1 MPASR
6 CLRAFVVGAVL
17 GSAVTVV
24 AGAGGAN
31 GEARFIAALGAS
43 VAAGAGTQPGPE
55 LANSWATGTN
65 PKVNSIYLR
74 LRERNGSGV
83 RAFNAAA
90 PGAYMS
96 FLQYEAARL
105 PKGVDL
111 VMVDMG
117 GNDACDSPTSSAVLF
132 RSQLEDGLRAIGAR
146 APAARIVVLSII
158 DHLALWDAVKTI
170 PEARIFRT
178 LCKPATTASGRRAL
192 RKAIGVLNHEL
203 ETVCARH
210 PKCRYDGGAV
220 FRIRWSRADVST
232 LDYYHPSVAG
242 QRKIADAVW
251 ASGAITR
258 N

>member
-1 MPASR
+1 M
-6 CLRAFVVGAVL
+6 GAVL
-17 GSAVTVV
+17 VSAVTVV
-24 AGAGGAN
+24 AGAGGTN
-31 GEARFIAALGAS
+31 GEARFIASLGAS
-43 VAAGAGTQPGPE
+43 ISAGSGTQPGPE

-90 PGAYMS
+90 PGASMS

-111 VMVDMG
+111 VMVADMG
-117 GNDACDSPTSSAVLF
+117 ANDACDSPTLSADLF
-132 RSQLEDGLRAIGAR
+132 GSQLEDGLRAIAAR
-146 APAARIVVLSII
+146 APAARIVVVSII
-158 DHLALWDAVKTI
+158 DELALWDAVKTV
-170 PEARIFRT
+170 PEARTFRT
-178 LCKPATTASGRRAL
+178 LCMRATTASGRRVL
-192 RKAIGVLNHEL
+192 RKATGVLNHVL

-210 PKCRYDGGAV
+210 PKCRYDGGAA

-242 QRKIADAVW
+242 QRKIAAAVW

-258 N
+258 R

>member
-1 MPASR
+1 MHASR
-6 CLRAFVVGAVL
+6 CLRAFVVGAVI

-24 AGAGGAN
+24 AGAGGTN
-31 GEARFIAALGAS
+31 REARFIAALGAS
-43 VAAGAGTQPGPE
+43 ISAGAATEPGPE

-96 FLQYEAARL
+96 DIQYEATGL

-111 VMVDMG
+111 VTVADVG
-117 GNDACDSPTSSAVLF
+117 ANVACDAPTTSAALF
-132 RSQLEDGLRAIGAR
+132 GSQLEDGLRAIAAR
-146 APAARIVVLSII
+146 APAARIVVVSIL
-158 DHLALWDAVKTI
+158 DEVALWDAVKRV
-170 PEARIFRT
+170 PEARLIRSF
-178 LCKPATTASGRRAL
+178 CKLATTASGRRAV
-192 RKAIGVLNHEL
+192 RKETGVLNHEL

-220 FRIRWSRADVST
+220 FRIRWSRADVS

-242 QRKIADAVW
+242 QRKIAAAVW